1 VRRLP
6 AREREVI
13 VLRIFL
19 DLDTETT
26 AKHLG
31 IATGTVRA
39 HLSRAIAALRQ
50 EVNPVLTMDA

>member
-1 VRRLP
+1 M
-6 AREREVI
+6 
-13 VLRIFL
+13 LRIFL